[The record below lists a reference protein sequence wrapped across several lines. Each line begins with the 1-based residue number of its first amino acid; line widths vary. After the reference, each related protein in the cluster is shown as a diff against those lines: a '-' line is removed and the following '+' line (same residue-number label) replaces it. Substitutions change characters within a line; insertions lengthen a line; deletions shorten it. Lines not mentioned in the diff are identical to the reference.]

1 MTLIADTNQL
11 NTLVKRL
18 KQAPFVT
25 VDTEFMRDSSYYSR
39 LCLIQI
45 ADQDDAWAIDPLADG
60 MDLAPFYDLMNNSDV
75 LKVFHAC
82 RQDLEIFFQATGELP
97 KPIFDTQVAAMV
109 CGFGEAAGYETLVN
123 QIAGQKLDKSARF
136 TDWARRPLT
145 DRQLQYAL
153 GDVTHLRV
161 IYRTLSEQLDKT
173 GRTPWVAEEMNI
185 LTSTDTYRL
194 EPEDAWKRIKIRSAT
209 PRFLARLR
217 ALAHW
222 REELAQARDVP
233 RNRIVKDD
241 VILEICSQPPRT
253 PQALDH
259 IRGLSKGFHASS
271 AGRSLWASL
280 EEAEALPDSDLPVP
294 ERAPR
299 SKQKTPP
306 VTDLLKVL
314 LKSRCQDVGVA
325 PKLVASSADIEAIA
339 RDDKATVPALKGW
352 RYDLFGRDALDIK
365 HGRLAMTAS
374 GPNIEIVEIEN
385 S

>member
-1 MTLIADTNQL
+1 MTLIADTDQL

-18 KQAPFVT
+18 KQAPYVT
-25 VDTEFMRDSSYYSR
+25 VDTEFMRDSSYYSK
-39 LCLIQI
+39 LCLVQI
-45 ADQDDAWAIDPLADG
+45 ADQNDAWAIDPLADG
-60 MDLAPFYDLMNNSDV
+60 LDLGPFYDLMNSTDV

-82 RQDLEIFFQATGELP
+82 RQDLEIFFQATGDLP
-97 KPIFDTQVAAMV
+97 TPIFDTQVAAMV
-109 CGFGEAAGYETLVN
+109 CGFGESAGYETLVS

-145 DRQLQYAL
+145 DRQLHYAL

-161 IYRTLSEQLDKT
+161 IYETLSRQLEKT
-173 GRTPWVAEEMNI
+173 GRSPWVAEEMDI
-185 LTSTDTYRL
+185 LTSAETYKL

-209 PRFLARLR
+209 PRFLARLQAIAR
-217 ALAHW
+217 W
-222 REELAQARDVP
+222 REELAQSRDVP

-241 VILEICSQPPRT
+241 VILEICGQPPRT

-271 AGRSLWASL
+271 AGRSLWTCL
-280 EEAEALPDSDLPVP
+280 EEAEAIPDQALPVL

-299 SKQKTPP
+299 SRQKTPP
-306 VTDLLKVL
+306 VTELLKVL

-339 RDDKATVPALKGW
+339 RDDKAPVPALKGW
-352 RYDLFGRDALDIK
+352 RYELFGRDALDVK

-374 GPNIEIVEIEN
+374 GSDIEIVEIE
-385 S
+385 SA